1 MKPLII
7 PVFVP
12 NQGCPNLCVFC
23 NQKKISG
30 VLHPP
35 TQEDVREIIKTHLE
49 TFQDKKENKKCHRVR
64 RPDATRGSGRSPDL
78 PSLKKGDGSLF
89 SKLNEN
95 NPLFPP
101 FNKGGLGGFSTKQ
114 FSFPPPLKKG
124 DKGGFSLSL
133 NRPESNS
140 FFKEVAFYGG
150 SFTGLDQNYQKKLLE
165 TAKDEIDKGLIDG
178 IRVSTRPDYIDDE
191 RLEILKN
198 YGVKTIELGVQSLSD
213 KVLESSK
220 RGHDSSSVLKA
231 SKLIKEYGFNLGIQL
246 MMGLPD
252 DNEDSLKLTVSE
264 TIRIKP
270 DFVRIYPVLVLK
282 ETELEL
288 LYYKG
293 MYKPLTLEE
302 TVKLGKD
309 ILERFYRAGIPVIRF
324 GLQPTDNVNLNNDVV
339 AGPCHPSL
347 RHIIDSE
354 LAYEKMKTII
364 EVNGL
369 SGKQVAFSV
378 PQKELSLFK
387 GLAKEN
393 ITRLKKAC
401 SLEDIK
407 II

>member
-35 TQEDVREIIKTHLE
+35 APEDVKEIIKTHLS
-49 TFQDKKENKKCHRVR
+49 TFH
-64 RPDATRGSGRSPDL
+64 A
-78 PSLKKGDGSLF
+78 KGDGSLF

-95 NPLFPP
+95 NPPFPP
-101 FNKGGLGGFSTKQ
+101 FNKGGLGGFSDVEKEKKDSS
-114 FSFPPPLKKG
+114 SFH
-124 DKGGFSLSL
+124 LSL
-133 NRPESNS
+133 DRPENNS
-140 FFKEVAFYGG
+140 FFKEIAFYGG
-150 SFTGLDQNYQKKLLE
+150 SFTGLDETYQKNLLE

-178 IRVSTRPDYIDDE
+178 IRVSTRPDYIDNE

-220 RGHDSSSVLKA
+220 RGHKSSSVLKA
-231 SKLIKEYGFNLGIQL
+231 SELIREYGFNLGIQL

-252 DNEDSLKLTVSE
+252 DNEDSLKHTVSE

-282 ETELEL
+282 ETELEQ

-293 MYKPLTLEE
+293 IYKPLTLEE
-302 TVKLGKD
+302 TIRYGK
-309 ILERFYRAGIPVIRF
+309 EVVREFYGAGIPVIRF
-324 GLQPTDNVNLNNDVV
+324 GLQPTDNVNLNKDVV

-347 RHIIDSE
+347 HHIIDSE
-354 LAYEKMKTII
+354 LAFEKMKTII
-364 EVNGL
+364 ESNGL
-369 SGKQVAFSV
+369 SGKSAMFSV
-378 PQKELSLFK
+378 PQKEISLFQ
-387 GLAKEN
+387 GLAKGN
-393 ITRLKKAC
+393 IRKLKE
-401 SLEDIK
+401 SFGLEEIQ

>member
-35 TQEDVREIIKTHLE
+35 APEDVKEIIKTHLS
-49 TFQDKKENKKCHRVR
+49 TFHAKG
-64 RPDATRGSGRSPDL
+64 A
-78 PSLKKGDGSLF
+78 KGDGSLF

-95 NPLFPP
+95 NPPFPP

-114 FSFPPPLKKG
+114 SPFPPPLKKG
-124 DKGGFSLSL
+124 DKGGFFLSL
-133 NRPESNS
+133 NRPENRS
-140 FFKEVAFYGG
+140 FFREVAFYGG
-150 SFTGLDQNYQKKLLE
+150 SFTGLDQTYQKKLLE
-165 TAKDEIDKGLIDG
+165 TARDEMDKGLIDG
-178 IRVSTRPDYIDDE
+178 IRISTRPDYIDNE
-191 RLEILKN
+191 RLKTLKD
-198 YGVKTIELGVQSLSD
+198 YGVKTIELGVQSLCD
-213 KVLESSK
+213 EVLESSK
-220 RGHDSSSVLKA
+220 RGHDSYSVLKA
-231 SKLIKEYGFNLGIQL
+231 AEFIKGYGFNLGIQL
-246 MMGLPD
+246 MMGLPE
-252 DNEDSLKLTVSE
+252 DNDDSLKNTVNE

-309 ILERFYRAGIPVIRF
+309 VLERFYRAGIPVIRF
-324 GLQPTDNVNLNNDVV
+324 GLQPTDNVNLNKDVV

-354 LAYEKMKTII
+354 LAYEKMKKVI
-364 EVNGL
+364 ETTNL
-369 SGKQVAFSV
+369 SGKGVMFSV

-393 ITRLKKAC
+393 IRKLKD
-401 SLEDIK
+401 SFGLEEIQL
-407 II
+407 I

>member
-12 NQGCPNLCVFC
+12 NQGCPNLCIFC

-35 TQEDVREIIKTHLE
+35 APEDVKEIIKTHLS
-49 TFQDKKENKKCHRVR
+49 TFH
-64 RPDATRGSGRSPDL
+64 A
-78 PSLKKGDGSLF
+78 KGDGSLF

-95 NPLFPP
+95 NPPFPH
-101 FNKGGLGGFSTKQ
+101 FNKGGLGGFSDVEKEKKDSS
-114 FSFPPPLKKG
+114 SFH
-124 DKGGFSLSL
+124 LSL
-133 NRPESNS
+133 DRPENNS
-140 FFKEVAFYGG
+140 FFKEIAFYGG
-150 SFTGLDQNYQKKLLE
+150 SFTGLDETYQKKLLE
-165 TAKDEIDKGLIDG
+165 TARDEMDKGLIDG
-178 IRVSTRPDYIDDE
+178 IRISTRPDYIDNE
-191 RLEILKN
+191 RLKTLKD

-213 KVLESSK
+213 KVLKSSK
-220 RGHDSSSVLKA
+220 RGHDSYSVLKA
-231 SKLIKEYGFNLGIQL
+231 SELIREYGFNLGIQL
-246 MMGLPD
+246 MMGLPE
-252 DNEDSLKLTVSE
+252 DNEAFLMYTVSE
-264 TIRIKP
+264 TINIRP

-288 LYYKG
+288 LYYNG

-309 ILERFYRAGIPVIRF
+309 VLERFYRAGIPVIRF

-354 LAYEKMKTII
+354 IAYEKMKKVI
-364 EVNGL
+364 ETTNL
-369 SGKQVAFSV
+369 SGKGVMFSV

-393 ITRLKKAC
+393 IRKLKD
-401 SLEDIK
+401 SFGLEEIQL
-407 II
+407 I